1 MATLRLATRS
11 SALALFQAHAVR
23 DQLLAADPSLNVE
36 ILATTTMGDARLDV
50 PISALGGQGVFVK
63 EVQQLVLDGRA
74 DFAVHSAKDLP
85 SSATPGLTLAA
96 ITARGEVRDALVGRT
111 LAGLGPGATVA
122 CGAPRRRAV
131 LANLRPD
138 LNVVELRGN
147 IATRVAKS
155 KERGIDAVVVALTA
169 LERLGLQHEVAE
181 VLDPEIMVP
190 QVGQG
195 AFGVECRSDDA
206 ATCHA
211 LQLVNDPVSR
221 RAVDTERAY
230 LAELG
235 AGCSVPVGAWAT
247 VNGQEIVLRAML
259 ASPDGH
265 EILRTTVTGNDPQ
278 TLGKLVA
285 SQLRDEQ
292 GGARIIA
299 TWQRPSSST

>member
-1 MATLRLATRS
+1 MTTLRLATRS
-11 SALALFQAHAVR
+11 SALALFQAHFVR
-23 DQLLAADPSLNVE
+23 DELLKANPELVIE
-36 ILATTTMGDARLDV
+36 IIPTSTMGDARHDL

-63 EVQQLVLDGRA
+63 EVQQLVLDGQA
-74 DFAVHSAKDLP
+74 DLAVHSAKDLP

-96 ITARGEVRDALVGRT
+96 ITARGDVRDALVGRT

-131 LANLRPD
+131 LSNLRPD
-138 LNVVELRGN
+138 LNLVELRGN

-155 KERGIDAVVVALTA
+155 QERGIDAVVIALTA
-169 LERLGLQHEVAE
+169 LERLGLEHQVAE
-181 VLDPEIMVP
+181 ILDPEVMIP

-206 ATCHA
+206 STLEA
-211 LQLVNDPVSR
+211 LGVVNDANAQRTVT
-221 RAVDTERAY
+221 AERAF

-247 VNGQEIVLRAML
+247 TNGEDLFIRAML

-265 EILRTTVTGNDPQ
+265 EILRTTATGQDPEE
-278 TLGKLVA
+278 LGAAVA
-285 SQLRDEQ
+285 AQLRDEL

-299 TWQRPSSST
+299 SWHRPTTS